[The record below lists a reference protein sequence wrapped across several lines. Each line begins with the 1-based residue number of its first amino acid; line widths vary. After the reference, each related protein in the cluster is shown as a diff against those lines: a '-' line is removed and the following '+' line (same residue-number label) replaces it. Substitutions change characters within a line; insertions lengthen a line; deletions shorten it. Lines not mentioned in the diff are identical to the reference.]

1 MPGLI
6 AHFVRQAER
15 IDICVF
21 CFTIFFLFSVAGKA
35 TQSTVD
41 LLSCLGCPAL
51 FDVYGLWRVVLLTR
65 WSNWH

>member
-1 MPGLI
+1 
-6 AHFVRQAER
+6 
-15 IDICVF
+15 
-21 CFTIFFLFSVAGKA
+21 VAGKA